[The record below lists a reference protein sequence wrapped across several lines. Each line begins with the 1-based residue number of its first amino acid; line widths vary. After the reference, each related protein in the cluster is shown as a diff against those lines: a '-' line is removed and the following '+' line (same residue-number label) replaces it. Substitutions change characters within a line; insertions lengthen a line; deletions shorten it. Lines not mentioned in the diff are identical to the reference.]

1 MGIQTG
7 RGGRVD
13 VQSDFSVKGFE
24 GVYALGDF
32 ANIAGV
38 DGESLPQLASVAQ
51 QAGKYCARAIAA
63 KISGMSLKPF
73 WYFDKG
79 IMATVGRNAAVA
91 EVGAGRRE
99 LTGPVAFAAWLGVH
113 AMLLDTTR
121 AKIEAIIE
129 WAREYF
135 HLEYSSPIL
144 DHPEQTA
151 LNLTESES

>member
-1 MGIQTG
+1 M
-7 RGGRVD
+7 RP
-13 VQSDFSVKGFE
+13 DFSVNGFE

-32 ANIAGV
+32 ANIEGV

-51 QAGKYCARAIAA
+51 QAGTYCAGAIVAE
-63 KISGMSLKPF
+63 ISGRSPKPF
-73 WYFDKG
+73 PYFDKG
-79 IMATVGRNAAVA
+79 IMAMVGRNAAVA
-91 EVGAGRRE
+91 EVAQGRHE
-99 LTGPVAFAAWLGVH
+99 LAGPVAFAAWLAVH

-135 HLEYSSPIL
+135 HLEHSSPIL
-144 DHPEQTA
+144 DQPEQAA